1 MIHPSRCTNSHCLP
15 LPLSSTG
22 PDCPRQ
28 AYPWGLSTQGRGGEN
43 NCLPLLVWLQNGTA
57 WALEQGG
64 GGSCG
69 HFFNPAQQALCV
81 SLAHS
86 FHPQCSLMRES
97 GCWHSCHST
106 FNRLGMKKK
115 VFLAEPGSLVPPW
128 SPTHLCLP
136 FVPHTQTHGSPNQT
150 RPRAKQQRM
159 GNLVANANFCYYY
172 FLYFPN
178 QHSAFR

>member
-1 MIHPSRCTNSHCLP
+1 MCWCLCIYFYIDVYWKPWIYISVLQPMCTIEATTVSLVSVLTIFSDTDKPGCIKPVWFILP
-15 LPLSSTG
+15 DVLIPTVCHLPLSSTG

-28 AYPWGLSTQGRGGEN
+28 AYPWGLSTQGRGEEN

-86 FHPQCSLMRES
+86 FHPQCSLTRES
-97 GCWHSCHST
+97 GCWHSCHIT

-115 VFLAEPGSLVPPW
+115 KCF
-128 SPTHLCLP
+128 
-136 FVPHTQTHGSPNQT
+136 
-150 RPRAKQQRM
+150 
-159 GNLVANANFCYYY
+159 
-172 FLYFPN
+172 
-178 QHSAFR
+178 